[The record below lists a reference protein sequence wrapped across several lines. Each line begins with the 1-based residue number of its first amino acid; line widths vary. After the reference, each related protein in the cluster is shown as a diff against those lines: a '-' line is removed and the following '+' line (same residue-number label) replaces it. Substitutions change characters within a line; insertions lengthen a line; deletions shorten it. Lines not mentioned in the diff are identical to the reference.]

1 MRAMRALRWLLL
13 ACPALVL
20 ACSDSSP
27 PAAQDAT
34 VDRPADATASDLGAP
49 AVDAVPDAATPSA
62 FPTVPVTE
70 TWNIPGLQG
79 DVHIL
84 RTADDVPHIY
94 ARNRIDLSRANGFV
108 VARDRFFFLDLARRY
123 GTGRL
128 AALLGT
134 AALRSDQQNL
144 GAGMGFVT
152 DGILRLLND
161 EQRAIFQGFADGINA
176 YIAQV
181 RDNALPPPSEYRL
194 AAPLLGYRSAAEMM
208 QPVTLRDI
216 AAMNA
221 TFLYQS
227 GYETGDID
235 VATAFANLPGDFTG
249 QALADLRAAGVLP
262 EIWNAIHQPAA
273 AHSAAGFGLETDG
286 STTTANA
293 PPAVPSVPRDRPTL
307 PGPTNLGV
315 PRDMLAS
322 LATNL
327 HEIQHRLMRDR
338 GEGFGSNS
346 WAVMGSHT
354 RDGNA
359 LLAADGHLPLTIP
372 ALFYQIGLDT
382 QTLGGGDIHQV
393 GVALTFLPATAM
405 GTNGYVAWGFTQ
417 LGGDITDWYR
427 EELVLDASGAPS
439 ATRWQGGTR
448 PLTITEET
456 IPVANIPALM
466 SVGRTERFNR
476 YVTFDGRWIT
486 QIEGR
491 HVLPTDPMAPGE
503 VRVQLLGDLV
513 VPGDTDG
520 DGKITAVSFDYV
532 GLDAGNAFRAYDG
545 FGKAHTVQEFREASR
560 AMVATSLNQV
570 AADANGSI
578 YYAGWQAVPCRSNLP
593 RNADGTWAT
602 GADPRHLLDGTRFG
616 GFRIPFNNGN
626 IDETVGA
633 ADPSACVVPL
643 DRTPAALNP
652 TRGYVMTAN
661 NEPGAITG
669 DDSLTN
675 DPVYIGG
682 PWNDGFRAARIE
694 EVLTAGVAA
703 HNLDSDAMAALQADV
718 RSNLANVFLPSLLD
732 AVQYAQTQ
740 AAGTPAAG
748 SAEARLAALYTANH
762 DDFTAVVT
770 RLQAWQ
776 TAGLHARS
784 GVETFYHALDTNER
798 ALSVATAIWNA
809 YIGRFIDGV
818 WADEHLPAGVWNNG
832 DGSNTG
838 RVRTLLM
845 MLRGRGAGN
854 PGHMASYNPATQES
868 AYFDVLGTP
877 TVETSRE
884 VMLSALVDSLTYL
897 RSAPTAPGAGGY
909 GTSDMDQWIW
919 GYRHHLRFQSIL
931 SQFLDGSGSLGAL
944 VSGFSITPARLPLA
958 PMLPATDPRATLP
971 GFPRPGDQWAIDAAN
986 SGLDGRNFT
995 FGSGPNYRMVVSLHH
1010 GAPDAVEARNVIPG
1024 GQSGLNTSAHFD
1036 DQVQLWLGNR
1046 TLPMILSANAVVAA
1060 ATGHE
1065 VLLPAPATTGGTD
1078 P

>member
-1 MRAMRALRWLLL
+1 MRSLRWLLL

-20 ACSDSSP
+20 GCSDNSP

-34 VDRPADATASDLGAP
+34 VDRATTDAASDLGSPTDAP
-49 AVDAVPDAATPSA
+49 DVSSLPSA

-70 TWNIPGLQG
+70 TWNFPGLQG

-84 RTADDVPHIY
+84 RTADNVPHIY

-128 AALLGT
+128 SALLGS
-134 AALRSDQQNL
+134 AALRSDQQNI

-152 DGILRLLND
+152 DGVLALLSP

-194 AAPLLGYRSAAEMM
+194 AAPILGYRSAADMM
-208 QPVTLRDI
+208 QPVTLRDV

-235 VATAFANLPGDFTG
+235 VASGAQNLPGDFTG
-249 QALADLRAAGVLP
+249 QALGDLRAAGVLP

-286 STTTANA
+286 TSPSSLA
-293 PPAVPSVPRDRPTL
+293 PPPVQSVPRPPGVLPT
-307 PGPTNLGV
+307 PTNLGV
-315 PRDMLAS
+315 PRAMLAS

-327 HEIQHRLMRDR
+327 HEIQHRLLRDR

-359 LLAADGHLPLTIP
+359 VLAADGHLPLTIP
-372 ALFYQIGLDT
+372 ALFFQIGLDT

-448 PLTITEET
+448 PLVITEET

-476 YVTFDGRWIT
+476 YATFDGRWIT

-520 DGKITAVSFDYV
+520 DGKITAISFDYV

-545 FGKAHTVQEFREASR
+545 FGKAHTVQDFREASR

-593 RNADGTWAT
+593 RNTDGTWIT
-602 GADPRHLLDGTRFG
+602 GANPRQLLDGTRYG

-626 IDETVGA
+626 VDETAGT

-661 NEPGAITG
+661 NEPGIITD

-682 PWNDGFRAARIE
+682 PWNDGFRGNRID

-703 HNLDSDAMAALQADV
+703 HTIDGDAMAALQADV

-732 AVQYAQTQ
+732 AVTYGQTQ

-748 SAEARLAALYTANH
+748 SADARIAALYTANH
-762 DDFTAVVT
+762 DDFVNVVA
-770 RLQAWQ
+770 RLRAWQ
-776 TAGLHARS
+776 SAGLQARS
-784 GVETFYHALDTNER
+784 GVATFYHSLDANEHDI
-798 ALSVATAIWNA
+798 SIATAIWNA
-809 YIGRFIDGV
+809 YVGRFINGV
-818 WADEHLPAGVWNNG
+818 WADEHLPAGVWNNA
-832 DGSNTG
+832 DGGNTG
-838 RVRTLLM
+838 HVRTLIT
-845 MLRGRGAGN
+845 MLHDRGPGN
-854 PGHMASYNPATQES
+854 PDHLASYNPATQES
-868 AYFDVLGTP
+868 AYFDVLGTTP
-877 TVETSRE
+877 IETSRE
-884 VMLSALVDSLTYL
+884 VILTALRDALTFL
-897 RSAPTAPGAGGY
+897 RSPSTGPGAGGY
-909 GTSDMDQWIW
+909 GTSDMDQWVW
-919 GYRHHLRFQSIL
+919 GLRHHVRFQSIL
-931 SQFLDGSGSLGAL
+931 SEFLDTGSSLGAL

-958 PMLPATDPRATLP
+958 PMLPTSDPRAALP

-986 SGLDGRNFT
+986 SGLDGQNFT
-995 FGSGPNYRMVVSLHH
+995 FGSGPNYRMVVTLHH
-1010 GAPDAVEARNVIPG
+1010 GAPDAEEGRNVIPG
-1024 GQSGLNTSAHFD
+1024 GQSGLNTSPNFD

-1046 TLPMILSANAVVAA
+1046 TLPMLLSATAVAAA

-1065 VLLPAPATTGGTD
+1065 VLLPAPATSGGTD